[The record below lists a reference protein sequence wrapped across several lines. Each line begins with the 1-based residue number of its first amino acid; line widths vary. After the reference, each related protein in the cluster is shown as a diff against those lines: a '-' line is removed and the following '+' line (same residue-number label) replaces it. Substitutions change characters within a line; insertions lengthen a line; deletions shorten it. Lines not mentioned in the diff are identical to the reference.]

1 MVVTDLFMR
10 SIYDCHGELRIKEP
24 KLGMV
29 VLTYNLSTGRLDR
42 KILSLRP
49 YG

>member
-1 MVVTDLFMR
+1 MVVTDLYMK
-10 SIYDCHGELRIKEP
+10 SIYDCHEKLTIKEP